1 MANEAARV
9 PSGFGGAV
17 PAFPSFASSSAS
29 SSFPMSFPVASIPL
43 QNPFSSEGSEIIALQ
58 EPVSSEAA
66 GRDSR
71 QPYDPAQPVYSP
83 VSPAYA
89 PVSPAYAPSIPD
101 SSEAAGRDS
110 RQPYVPTQPVYMPSP
125 FSGGA
130 TTAANRTEF
139 VIVFGASLPDVV
151 DSADH
156 LLKLRWS
163 VQTVSSH
170 MDSPSY
176 PSLSRTEVV
185 SELLAVKLDKVRG
198 CMPAELTYI
207 MSSYGDEIPPFVIA
221 HSLKRHQV
229 LSWYKSV
236 ADIVGTMEIVPKIIC
251 PSKKTC
257 QITTFTGGKSSCSV
271 CSQMIYC
278 GSSVARSVVS
288 DFCVCETCCRDP
300 QVRSRLVNTEPETS
314 SFSDALFSS
323 NGVSALLELILE
335 PRSFLPAADNFAAD
349 SWHIAMDA
357 WARLLH
363 ETVPSSSCNSSR
375 PRQLISLDGRVSN
388 FRRRVPEPQFHFR
401 VSGLDQANVCDAM
414 KQIFEFKAKINLK
427 LADARQ
433 ASVEQSKLTVLFRHS
448 DRAGQAAGMPAN
460 IHSDGITPVMY
471 SILALEFSNPKKF
484 ATGMWLP
491 SCFIDGDV
499 APCGLFPRP
508 FIPTSSPSECQQ
520 QEGIVE
526 QFLLL
531 GRCIGIALRDRRV
544 FMLPISL
551 AFADSLCGK
560 HLSLWDACLGE
571 IDLQEDDGWSAN
583 RSVLHAIE
591 HCLDV
596 STSFSM
602 VYRGR
607 TQSNERVDVPIS
619 ASSFDLRDHC
629 SLTGVVSIA
638 ADGHDG
644 MSVDASPEVLQHV
657 LEVGSD
663 GDPVYVI
670 FLGQLPSGLSS
681 LRAYRLN
688 PVKDAEASRLRIV
701 MEATS
706 CKTLAE
712 NQRFSVQMHVL
723 RVYSSKDACG
733 DEYLKALQ
741 VVVVLSRRNG

>member
-1 MANEAARV
+1 LRCCGVMNVQYLFVTYRQHAGDESINDPLPVDEPSPVLAAANEAARV
-9 PSGFGGAV
+9 PPGFGSAV
-17 PAFPSFASSSAS
+17 PAFPSSAS
-29 SSFPMSFPVASIPL
+29 FSANLSFSVPFPVASIPL
-43 QNPFSSEGSEIIALQ
+43 QNPSSSEGAEAQ
-58 EPVSSEAA
+58 EPVSSESA
-66 GRDSR
+66 GRD
-71 QPYDPAQPVYSP
+71 
-83 VSPAYA
+83 
-89 PVSPAYAPSIPD
+89 
-101 SSEAAGRDS
+101 EGR
-110 RQPYVPTQPVYMPSP
+110 PYVPASPVYAPSP
-125 FSGGA
+125 FSGGT

-139 VIVFGASLPDVV
+139 VILFGASLPDVV
-151 DSADH
+151 DSVDR

-170 MDSPSY
+170 MDSPSH

-185 SELLAVKLDKVRG
+185 SELLAVKLDTVRE
-198 CMPAELTYI
+198 CMPLKLANM
-207 MSSYGDEIPPFVIA
+207 MSSYGDEIPPFMIA
-221 HSLKRHQV
+221 HSLKRRQI

-236 ADIVGTMEIVPKIIC
+236 ADLIGTMEIFPKIIC
-251 PSKKTC
+251 PSKKPC
-257 QITTFTGGKSSCSV
+257 QVTTFTGGKSSCSV
-271 CSQMIYC
+271 CSQMIYY
-278 GSSVARSVVS
+278 GSSVARSVMT

-300 QVRSRLVNTEPETS
+300 KVRSRLVETEPETS

-323 NGVSALLELILE
+323 NDVSALLELILE

-363 ETVPSSSCNSSR
+363 DTVPSSSCNSSR
-375 PRQLISLDGRVSN
+375 PRQLIGLNGRVSN
-388 FRRRVPEPQFHFR
+388 FRRRVPEPQFYFR

-414 KQIFEFKAKINLK
+414 KQIFEFRAKINLK

-491 SCFIDGDV
+491 TCFIDGDV

-508 FIPTSSPSECQQ
+508 FIPTSSPLECQR

-571 IDLQEDDGWSAN
+571 IDLQEDDGLSAN

-591 HCLDV
+591 HCLDY
-596 STSFSM
+596 SSCFSM
-602 VYRGR
+602 VYRGQ
-607 TQSNERVDVPIS
+607 TLSNERIDVPIS
-619 ASSFDLRDHC
+619 ASSFDLRGHC
-629 SLTGVVSIA
+629 SLTGVDVSIA
-638 ADGHDG
+638 ADGQDG
-644 MSVDASPEVLQHV
+644 MSVDASPEVVQHV

-670 FLGQLPSGLSS
+670 FSGQLPLGLSS
-681 LRAYRLN
+681 LRAYTLN
-688 PVKDAEASRLRIV
+688 VVKDAEASRLRIV
-701 MEATS
+701 MDAAS
-706 CKTLAE
+706 CNTLAE

-733 DEYLKALQ
+733 DEYLKALE
-741 VVVVLSRRNG
+741 VVVDLSRHNF